1 LTALAGNNPGI
12 LASVSLGTFFIAST
26 YIADWFAHFCLIWII
41 LQVGGMASGLASGVS
56 MAAMRIRYLISPV
69 TSGLIVAKDAAS
81 MTNPVRTRRDRESGM
96 MTTARQANH
105 LVAGNT
111 M

>member
-1 LTALAGNNPGI
+1 
-12 LASVSLGTFFIAST
+12 
-26 YIADWFAHFCLIWII
+26 
-41 LQVGGMASGLASGVS
+41 MASGLAGGVS
-56 MAAMRIRYLISPV
+56 MAAMRIRHLISSV
-69 TSGLIVAKDAAS
+69 TSGLIVAKGAAN
-81 MTNPVRTRRDRESGM
+81 MTNPVRTRRDRESG